1 MADGSDAGVGVE
13 DLEGAGGGG
22 CGGVGGGGTGGGED

>member
-13 DLEGAGGGG
+13 DFEGAGGGG
-22 CGGVGGGGTGGGED
+22 CGGVGCGGRGDGAD